1 MALRGRSYFNDESCF
16 FVTTTVINHL
26 NVFSSPNAC
35 EILIKNIKYYQEKY
49 HFQILAYVI
58 MPSHFH
64 WIITTDNEFGT
75 ISDIMRDLKKYSAW
89 DIMDFIQK
97 SGENKFMKYFEEAG
111 EKYKGQKRKFW
122 QERFDD
128 FIITSRALFTQKLKY
143 IHNNP
148 VKAGLVEQPEDYT
161 YSSARNYKYN
171 DHSVIFVKTD
181 VI

>member
-1 MALRGRSYFNDESCF
+1 MALRGRSYFNDENCF

-97 SGENKFMKYFEEAG
+97 SDENKFMKYFEGAG

-128 FIITSRALFTQKLKY
+128 VILKSRKFFLQKLNY

-148 VKAGLVEQPEDYT
+148 VKAGIVDNPEDYT
-161 YSSARNYKYN
+161 YSSARNYKYG
-171 DHSVIFVKTD
+171 DHSVIYVETD
-181 VI
+181 VL